1 MGRHYTVTLDTVADS
16 FLGLQL
22 THNTDGSV
30 LLTQPKLLL
39 KLFNEFPPLKNPT
52 HQQHRHPYPPNRTG
66 PQPDPAPCDGY
77 KYLRLLGILMY
88 ATKSRPEILAAVSFA
103 SSKSSSPTDRDFQD
117 LYYTV
122 EYLRQSPTKG
132 QLLQGTSNLPLQFHC
147 EVDASYLIHLDSKS
161 QTGYSIG
168 FVGTPGTFYNR
179 SQKQTLVSTS
189 SMHSEMRA
197 IYTLVKDLIFLFLL
211 CKELRIQIALPA
223 LVMEDNS
230 AVITVTTI
238 ETAYTK
244 KCKHFIMLINYIKEQ
259 VTLGLIKI
267 LKIDGQLNRADL
279 HTKILRDSS
288 FMTKAHGILGLQ
300 PPNTTPTTS
309 IDTQLHAV
317 LLHFSHILHDPT
329 SVHPECRYHWT
340 PETYLPHESEAQPR
354 RGPSACP
361 ELGPR
366 YRSTSPR
373 PQHSLNTTATSS
385 PAHPTSPGAN
395 SSQPRKASHRTPETR
410 SPHESEVQPRRG
422 PPVHPDLGP
431 EYPPLPSGPTSTLPG
446 W

>member
-1 MGRHYTVTLDTVADS
+1 
-16 FLGLQL
+16 
-22 THNTDGSV
+22 
-30 LLTQPKLLL
+30 
-39 KLFNEFPPLKNPT
+39 
-52 HQQHRHPYPPNRTG
+52 
-66 PQPDPAPCDGY
+66 
-77 KYLRLLGILMY
+77 MY

-122 EYLRQSPTKG
+122 EYLRNSPDKG

-211 CKELRIQIALPA
+211 CKELSIQIALPA

-288 FMTKAHGILGLQ
+288 FMVKAHGILGLQ
-300 PPNTTPTTS
+300 PPLTTS
-309 IDTQLHAV
+309 PPPLDTRLHAA
-317 LLHFSHILHDPT
+317 LLHHSYSFLT
-329 SVHPECRYHWT
+329 STTVPFGCLCHQT
-340 PETYLPHESEAQPR
+340 SETCPPHESEAHPR
-354 RGPSACP
+354 RGPSVCP
-361 ELGPR
+361 DLGPG
-366 YRSTSPR
+366 YPSTSPR
-373 PQHSLNTTATSS
+373 PQHPPNTATSS
-385 PAHPTSPGAN
+385 TAHPDSPGAN
-395 SSQPRKASHRTPETR
+395 SHQPRKASHRTPETC
-410 SPHESEVQPRRG
+410 SPHELEVQPRRG
-422 PPVHPDLGP
+422 SSVYPDLGP
-431 EYPPLPSGPTSTLPG
+431 EFPPLPSGPTSTLLG